1 MKFPEVLLVSRC
13 YLVRNG
19 KVLLLHRAKE
29 REYNINKWELPGG
42 KVELNQGIS
51 EATEEEILEETGLL
65 VKISSPTVFTE
76 AKMVSGGKY
85 DGMLYLELV
94 NEARI
99 VSGRV
104 RLGVDHSE
112 YKWVKPDEA
121 LSMNLSIEARKAIT
135 FFSGG
140 VSEEE

>member
-1 MKFPEVLLVSRC
+1 
-13 YLVRNG
+13 
-19 KVLLLHRAKE
+19 VLLLHRAKE
-29 REYNINKWELPGG
+29 REHNINKWELPGG
-42 KVELNQGIS
+42 KIELNQGIS

-65 VKISSPTVFTE
+65 IKIISPRVFTE
-76 AKMVSGGKY
+76 AKMIGEGTY

-112 YKWVKPDEA
+112 YRWVKPDEA
-121 LSMNLSIEARKAIT
+121 LDMNLSIEARKAIT
-135 FFSGG
+135 FFFS
-140 VSEEE
+140 VEKVTSEE